1 MTDLSS
7 SERHSATASDRS
19 DEPVVGRSDWN
30 GERDY
35 RYDDDV
41 WFTETK
47 AFFRTSEFWFAV
59 LGVVAVLIAAYND
72 GGDSMTRDDGWRY
85 ASWILIGYVV
95 ARGLAKAGTKEPT
108 DHR

>member
-1 MTDLSS
+1 MSNLSS
-7 SERHSATASDRS
+7 TERHAATASDRV
-19 DEPVVGRSDWN
+19 DEPVIGRSAWD
-30 GERDY
+30 GERDF
-35 RYDDDV
+35 RYEDDV
-41 WFTETK
+41 PFTETK

-85 ASWILIGYVV
+85 ASWILIGYVL

-108 DHR
+108 DRR

>member
-1 MTDLSS
+1 MSDI
-7 SERHSATASDRS
+7 ASGRRAPNLDDSIHDDRS
-19 DEPVVGRSDWN
+19 ASYPDEWHYHRA
-30 GERDY
+30 DY
-35 RYDDDV
+35 
-41 WFTETK
+41 TETK

-59 LGVVAVLIAAYND
+59 LGVIAVLLAAYND

-85 ASWILIGYVV
+85 AAFIAIGYMV

>member
-1 MTDLSS
+1 MSEALSGGRSSDLGDAM
-7 SERHSATASDRS
+7 HDDRS
-19 DEPVVGRSDWN
+19 VSYEDEWYDHRA
-30 GERDY
+30 DY
-35 RYDDDV
+35 
-41 WFTETK
+41 TETK

-59 LGVVAVLIAAYND
+59 LGVAAVLLAAYND

-85 ASWILIGYVV
+85 ATFITIGYMV